1 MKQSLIEKYDIQ
13 APRYTSYPP
22 VPYWEKSPSEEEWF
36 QDIEKTFLSKGR
48 SADIYIH
55 IPFCRQIC
63 HYCGCNRIASSNNDL
78 MDKYVSTLL
87 LEWEMYGK
95 RLGDFSIASLHLGG
109 GTPTWLKEELLDRL
123 LQGISSAQ
131 FSGSVEVDPRVT
143 SKNHLKILYKKGL
156 RRLSMGIQDFHPEV
170 QKKIG
175 RIQELETVK
184 NLVLEVREIGFEELN
199 FDLIF
204 GLPSQTEESLTWTFN
219 QVAKLRPDTIAFY
232 SFAYVPH
239 FAKNQSNI
247 DLADVPQGS
256 EKRKLYE
263 LGREL
268 LFKNGYIEIGMDHF
282 SLPSSSL
289 AKALREK
296 KLTRSFMGY
305 TVRKAP
311 VLIGLGCSS
320 ISSSSLSF
328 IQNEKDISKYSEA
341 IHQGHLSIF
350 KGHKQ
355 TDEDLETEKIIQDI
369 MCLGEA
375 NIPCS
380 KLIGLDDFL
389 TDQLIQLKGEMLV
402 VTEEGRPFLRNIA
415 YAFDHRAHKNSRTG
429 FSRTI

>member
-22 VPYWEKSPSEEEWF
+22 VPYWEKAPTEDEWF
-36 QDIEKTFLSKGR
+36 QDIEKTFSNKGR

-63 HYCGCNRIASSNNDL
+63 HYCGCNRLASSNQEL
-78 MDKYVSTLL
+78 MENYVSTLL
-87 LEWEMYGK
+87 QEWSLYRK
-95 RLGDFSIASLHLGG
+95 RLGDFSLASLHLGG
-109 GTPTWLKEELLDRL
+109 GTPTWLREELLSKMLDGVS
-123 LQGISSAQ
+123 QSNIT
-131 FSGSVEVDPRVT
+131 GSVEVDPRVT
-143 SKNHLKILYKKGL
+143 SKGHLKILFKKGL
-156 RRLSMGIQDFHPEV
+156 RRLSMGIQDFHPDV
-170 QKKIG
+170 QNKIG
-175 RIQELETVK
+175 RIQELE
-184 NLVLEVREIGFEELN
+184 LVQNIVTQVREVGFEELN

-204 GLPSQTEESLTWTFN
+204 GLPSQTEESLTWTFE

-239 FAKNQSNI
+239 FAKNQSHIN
-247 DLADVPQGS
+247 LSDVPQGIQ
-256 EKRKLYE
+256 KRRLYE

-268 LFKNGYIEIGMDHF
+268 LFNYGYIEIGMDHF
-282 SLPSSSL
+282 ALPSSSL
-289 AKALREK
+289 SVALKEK

-328 IQNEKDISKYSEA
+328 VQNEKDVETYSTP
-341 IHQGHLSIF
+341 IQQGRLPIF

-355 TDEDLETEKIIQDI
+355 TLEDIETEKMIQEI
-369 MCLGEA
+369 MCLGETY
-375 NIPCS
+375 IPENKKVILS
-380 KLIGLDDFL
+380 DFL
-389 TDQLIQLKGEMLV
+389 SDHLIKIQGQQLL

-415 YAFDHRAHKNSRTG
+415 YAFDHRAHKNSKTG